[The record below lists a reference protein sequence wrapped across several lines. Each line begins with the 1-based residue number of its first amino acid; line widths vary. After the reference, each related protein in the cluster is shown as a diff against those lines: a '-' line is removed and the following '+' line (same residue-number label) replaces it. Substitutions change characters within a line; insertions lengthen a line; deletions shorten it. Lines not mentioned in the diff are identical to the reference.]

1 LQQPKRLPKTD
12 LDILVIP
19 IICRVFA
26 TKKHADNRGALEI
39 LGKDFRT
46 KVMKNLDENLS
57 GGMRWLR
64 SIKQ

>member
-1 LQQPKRLPKTD
+1 VPFEVKN
-12 LDILVIP
+12 
-19 IICRVFA
+19 
-26 TKKHADNRGALEI
+26 HADNRGALEI